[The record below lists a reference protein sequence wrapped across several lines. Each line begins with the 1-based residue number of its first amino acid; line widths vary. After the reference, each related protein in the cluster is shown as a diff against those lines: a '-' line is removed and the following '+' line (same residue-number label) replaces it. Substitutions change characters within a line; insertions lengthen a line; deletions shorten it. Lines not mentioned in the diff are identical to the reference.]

1 MFIILENLEEIEGTA
16 EEILLI
22 PYPRYMKIINSQ
34 RIQIQENSKLIT
46 DLDEKYHYIIEEL
59 QEILLTFG
67 LNKRLEVSGIQD
79 LDKTP
84 EMRLFIDK
92 KYESFPESLYDE
104 VTSKKNY
111 KDQGYLLISI
121 DSQLFIESNSPQGMY
136 YGIQTLIQL
145 LNSNKNK
152 LSISSLIIIDFPSL
166 EIRGVSDDIS
176 RGQAPTIEN
185 LKKFIKNL
193 SHFKI
198 NQYYLVYMLDMFKF
212 KNFPDVGKSRGAYSR
227 EEIKDL
233 LYYAK
238 KCFVEVIPIFQT
250 IGHWDNLL
258 YNPNYW
264 KYGEFPGSNSL
275 NIANEEIYEL
285 LDMMIC
291 ELSEVFKSEYFHIG
305 ADESFDVGKVNS
317 RQYIKDVGI
326 ANAYLEHYKRV
337 YKIVRKY
344 GYKKV
349 IIYHDILY
357 KFKEVL
363 KGLPTDIIIM
373 YWQYNTKK
381 NHPILDKIEN
391 FEFPII
397 VSPSIMD
404 HNRIFPSIAKSEQNI
419 MNLIKYGN
427 KKDVIGE
434 VTSSW
439 GDYRNKEIREN
450 RIYGFT
456 FSAMVGWD
464 PIKEVNTLKF
474 WKALFIHFFGVNDRR
489 LIEIFGKFRLIQDRK
504 SLHTRPSGYYNHFF
518 AHPFNKNTT
527 KYKKNMKT
535 KGFRNL
541 IAEMDELIKKCGELE
556 EIVLKNKINI
566 INLAFIAKHIRFYCK
581 KRLNSKKNVKINFK
595 KTKKDQKDRMVQEIE
610 ALKEELTDLLEEYE
624 ELWLKCSKKEGFK
637 YIKQKYLWLIKFYD
651 EKIHEIKS
659 NIQWHDPNIP
669 SELIYLD
676 SDDIHK
682 VYSTNYKKLIYID
695 DDVDQ

>member
-291 ELSEVFKSEYFHIG
+291 ELSEVF
-305 ADESFDVGKVNS
+305 
-317 RQYIKDVGI
+317 
-326 ANAYLEHYKRV
+326 
-337 YKIVRKY
+337 
-344 GYKKV
+344 
-349 IIYHDILY
+349 
-357 KFKEVL
+357 
-363 KGLPTDIIIM
+363 
-373 YWQYNTKK
+373 
-381 NHPILDKIEN
+381 
-391 FEFPII
+391 
-397 VSPSIMD
+397 
-404 HNRIFPSIAKSEQNI
+404 
-419 MNLIKYGN
+419 
-427 KKDVIGE
+427 
-434 VTSSW
+434 
-439 GDYRNKEIREN
+439 
-450 RIYGFT
+450 
-456 FSAMVGWD
+456 
-464 PIKEVNTLKF
+464 
-474 WKALFIHFFGVNDRR
+474 
-489 LIEIFGKFRLIQDRK
+489 
-504 SLHTRPSGYYNHFF
+504 
-518 AHPFNKNTT
+518 
-527 KYKKNMKT
+527 
-535 KGFRNL
+535 
-541 IAEMDELIKKCGELE
+541 
-556 EIVLKNKINI
+556 
-566 INLAFIAKHIRFYCK
+566 
-581 KRLNSKKNVKINFK
+581 
-595 KTKKDQKDRMVQEIE
+595 
-610 ALKEELTDLLEEYE
+610 
-624 ELWLKCSKKEGFK
+624 
-637 YIKQKYLWLIKFYD
+637 
-651 EKIHEIKS
+651 
-659 NIQWHDPNIP
+659 
-669 SELIYLD
+669 
-676 SDDIHK
+676 
-682 VYSTNYKKLIYID
+682 
-695 DDVDQ
+695 